1 MEIRFATMKEVKS
14 ITASIRNK
22 KIDYNTPSMVKKD
35 IEESRLIIAVEDNKI
50 LGQLAL
56 VDEPRFSYVAIK
68 RLCVY
73 NKKNKGK
80 GIASALINYACNYTN
95 KPIGASP
102 WTNNLASISLFKK
115 HGFEYQYTYLK
126 NYNFYLKKC

>member
-1 MEIRFATMKEVKS
+1 MEIRFATIKEIKS
-14 ITASIRNK
+14 ITMSIRNK

-80 GIASALINYACNYTN
+80 GIASALIKYACDYTN

-102 WTNNLASISLFKK
+102 WTDNSASISLFKK
-115 HGFEYQYTYLK
+115 HGFEYQYTYLEK
-126 NYNFYLKKC
+126 YNFYLKKC